1 MAGPVQ
7 VVDLASSPGST
18 QTRLPASSHRL
29 PTVSASAALQE
40 LETHD
45 SNKDV
50 GDSSGSDSKLP
61 RDALQL
67 PGGFETDRVTEI
79 WGPSGAGKTAL
90 LLQTATERLKSGK
103 GVTWIDADT
112 PLVGKRLS
120 TLLRSGDTDNT
131 QSSEDVSL
139 FTDRLRRFRHRTA
152 PTLSHLLALVLH
164 PRPVFPPEGTSLLV
178 IDGLNTLIDLD
189 YPRFPFAGTAKTE
202 QQKWQA
208 GRRYAVL
215 GSLVS
220 GLNKM
225 AVLNNVAIA
234 VSTGCASRTRSDS
247 GLGSALV
254 PGVGGGEWDSG
265 VWTRLAVFRD
275 FGGRFVG
282 VQKSRSR
289 SLIPRDETGET
300 GNVVCFEILESGKI
314 RAKEVEASAQST
326 GVNLL
331 RSPTKARKRTFEEVA
346 DSEGEDVDEY
356 GWADGDDEALPGS
369 GDETEAPS

>member
-45 SNKDV
+45 SNKGVD
-50 GDSSGSDSKLP
+50 DSSGSDSNLP

-67 PGGFETDRVTEI
+67 PGGFETNRVTEI

-120 TLLRSGDTDNT
+120 TLLRHGDADNT
-131 QSSEDVSL
+131 QNSEDTSL
-139 FTDRLRRFRHRTA
+139 LAGRLKRFRHHTT
-152 PTLSHLLALVLH
+152 PTLSHLLALMLH
-164 PRPVFPPEGTSLLV
+164 PRPDFPPEGTSLLV

-225 AVLNNVAIA
+225 AVLNNMAIA

-282 VQKSRSR
+282 VQKCRGR

-300 GNVVCFEILESGKI
+300 GNAVCFEILENGKI
-314 RAKEVEASAQST
+314 RAKEVEASAQSM
-326 GVNLL
+326 GVNVL
-331 RSPTKARKRTFEEVA
+331 RSPAKSRKRTFEEVA

-356 GWADGDDEALPGS
+356 GWAEGDEEALPGS
-369 GDETEAPS
+369 GDETECPA

>member
-7 VVDLASSPGST
+7 VVGLASSPGST

-40 LETHD
+40 LETFD

-50 GDSSGSDSKLP
+50 DDSGSSDSKLP
-61 RDALQL
+61 KGALQL
-67 PGGFETDRVTEI
+67 PGGFETNRVTEI

-90 LLQTATERLKSGK
+90 LLQTAAERLKSGK

-120 TLLRSGDTDNT
+120 TLLKSGDTDDT
-131 QSSEDVSL
+131 QSSEGASL
-139 FTDRLRRFRHRTA
+139 LTDRLRRFRHHTA

-164 PRPVFPPEGTSLLV
+164 PRPEFPPEGTSLLI

-225 AVLNNVAIA
+225 AVLNNVAVA

-247 GLGSALV
+247 ALGSALV
-254 PGVGGGEWDSG
+254 PGVGGGECDSG

-282 VQKSRSR
+282 VQKCQGR

-300 GNVVCFEILESGKI
+300 GNVICFEILESGKI

-326 GVNLL
+326 GVNVL
-331 RSPTKARKRTFEEVA
+331 RSPAKARKRTFEEVA

-356 GWADGDDEALPGS
+356 GWADGDEEALPGS
-369 GDETEAPS
+369 GDETEAPA

>member
-18 QTRLPASSHRL
+18 QARLPASSHRL

-40 LETHD
+40 LETYD
-45 SNKDV
+45 SNKNVD
-50 GDSSGSDSKLP
+50 GSRSSDSKFP
-61 RDALQL
+61 KDALQL
-67 PGGFETDRVTEI
+67 PGGFETNRVTEI
-79 WGPSGAGKTAL
+79 WGPGGAGKTAL
-90 LLQTATERLKSGK
+90 LLQTAAERLRSGK

-112 PLVGKRLS
+112 PLVSNRLS
-120 TLLRSGDTDNT
+120 TLLKSGDTDDT
-131 QSSEDVSL
+131 QSSENAL
-139 FTDRLRRFRHRTA
+139 LLTDRLKRFRHQTA

-164 PRPVFPPEGTSLLV
+164 PRPDFPPEGTSLLV
-178 IDGLNTLIDLD
+178 IEGLNTLIDLD

-225 AVLNNVAIA
+225 AVLSNVAIA

-254 PGVGGGEWDSG
+254 PGIGGGEWDSG

-282 VQKSRSR
+282 VQKCQGR

-300 GNVVCFEILESGKI
+300 GNVICFEILESGKI

-326 GVNLL
+326 GVNVL
-331 RSPTKARKRTFEEVA
+331 RSPAKARKRTFEEVA

-356 GWADGDDEALPGS
+356 GWVEGDEEALPGS
-369 GDETEAPS
+369 GDETEAPT

>member
-1 MAGPVQ
+1 MAGAVQ
-7 VVDLASSPGST
+7 VVDLASSPGPT
-18 QTRLPASSHRL
+18 QTRLPALSHRL
-29 PTVSASAALQE
+29 PTVSASTALQE

-50 GDSSGSDSKLP
+50 DDSGSSDSKLP

-67 PGGFETDRVTEI
+67 PGGFETNRVTEI
-79 WGPSGAGKTAL
+79 WGPSGSGKTAL

-112 PLVGKRLS
+112 PLFGKRLS

-131 QSSEDVSL
+131 QSSEDASL
-139 FTDRLRRFRHRTA
+139 LTDRLRRFRHHTA

-164 PRPVFPPEGTSLLV
+164 PRPDFPPEGTSLLV

-282 VQKSRSR
+282 VQKCQGR

-300 GNVVCFEILESGKI
+300 GTVVCFEILDSGKI
-314 RAKEVEASAQST
+314 RAKAVETSAQFT
-326 GVNLL
+326 GVNVL
-331 RSPTKARKRTFEEVA
+331 RSPAKARKRTFEEVA

-356 GWADGDDEALPGS
+356 GWADGDEEALPGS
-369 GDETEAPS
+369 GDETEAAT

>member
-50 GDSSGSDSKLP
+50 DDSSGSDSKVP

-67 PGGFETDRVTEI
+67 PGGFEPNRVTEI

-120 TLLRSGDTDNT
+120 TLLRSVDTDDT
-131 QSSEDVSL
+131 QNSEDAL
-139 FTDRLRRFRHRTA
+139 LLTDRLKRFRHHTA

-164 PRPVFPPEGTSLLV
+164 PRPDFPLEGTSLLV

-215 GSLVS
+215 GSFVS

-225 AVLNNVAIA
+225 AVLNNVTIA

-282 VQKSRSR
+282 VQKCQGR

-300 GNVVCFEILESGKI
+300 GNVICFEISERGKL
-314 RAKEVEASAQST
+314 RAKEVETSAQPT
-326 GVNLL
+326 GVNVM

-346 DSEGEDVDEY
+346 DSEGEDADEY
-356 GWADGDDEALPGS
+356 GWADGDEEALPGS
-369 GDETEAPS
+369 GDETEVPA

>member
-1 MAGPVQ
+1 M
-7 VVDLASSPGST
+7 
-18 QTRLPASSHRL
+18 
-29 PTVSASAALQE
+29 
-40 LETHD
+40 
-45 SNKDV
+45 
-50 GDSSGSDSKLP
+50 
-61 RDALQL
+61 
-67 PGGFETDRVTEI
+67 
-79 WGPSGAGKTAL
+79 
-90 LLQTATERLKSGK
+90 
-103 GVTWIDADT
+103 
-112 PLVGKRLS
+112 
-120 TLLRSGDTDNT
+120 
-131 QSSEDVSL
+131 
-139 FTDRLRRFRHRTA
+139 
-152 PTLSHLLALVLH
+152 SHLLAIVLH
-164 PRPVFPPEGTSLLV
+164 PRPDFPREGTSLLV

-225 AVLNNVAIA
+225 AVLNNLAVA

-282 VQKSRSR
+282 VQKCQGR

-300 GNVVCFEILESGKI
+300 GNVICFEILESGKI

-326 GVNLL
+326 GVNVL
-331 RSPTKARKRTFEEVA
+331 RSPAKARKRTFEEVA

-356 GWADGDDEALPGS
+356 GWADGDEDALPGS
-369 GDETEAPS
+369 GDETEAPA

>member
-1 MAGPVQ
+1 MSGPVQ

-29 PTVSASAALQE
+29 PTVSASAALQD
-40 LETHD
+40 LESYE

-50 GDSSGSDSKLP
+50 DDSRSSDAKVSK
-61 RDALQL
+61 DALQL
-67 PGGFETDRVTEI
+67 PGGFEKNRVTEV

-90 LLQTATERLKSGK
+90 LLQIAAERLRSGK

-120 TLLRSGDTDNT
+120 TLLKSGDTDDT
-131 QSSEDVSL
+131 QSSEDTSL
-139 FTDRLRRFRHRTA
+139 LTDRLKRFRHHTA

-164 PRPVFPPEGTSLLV
+164 ARPDFPPEGTSLLV

-189 YPRFPFAGTAKTE
+189 YPRFAFAGTAKTE

-225 AVLNNVAIA
+225 AVLNNLAVA
-234 VSTGCASRTRSDS
+234 VSIGCASRTRSDS

-275 FGGRFVG
+275 FSGRFVG
-282 VQKSRSR
+282 VQKCQGR

-300 GNVVCFEILESGKI
+300 GNVICFEIFKSGKI

-326 GVNLL
+326 GVNVL
-331 RSPTKARKRTFEEVA
+331 RSPAKARKRTFEEIA

-356 GWADGDDEALPGS
+356 GWADGDEDALPGS
-369 GDETEAPS
+369 GDETEGPA

>member
-1 MAGPVQ
+1 M
-7 VVDLASSPGST
+7 
-18 QTRLPASSHRL
+18 
-29 PTVSASAALQE
+29 SASAALQE
-40 LETHD
+40 LESYD
-45 SNKDV
+45 SNEGV
-50 GDSSGSDSKLP
+50 NYSRSSDSKLP
-61 RDALQL
+61 KDALQL
-67 PGGFETDRVTEI
+67 PGGFETNRVTEI

-90 LLQTATERLKSGK
+90 LLQTAAERLRSGK

-112 PLVGKRLS
+112 PLVGKRIS
-120 TLLRSGDTDNT
+120 TLLKSGATADT
-131 QSSEDVSL
+131 QSSEDASL
-139 FTDRLRRFRHRTA
+139 LTDRLKRFRYHTA

-164 PRPVFPPEGTSLLV
+164 PRPAFPPEGTSLLV

-225 AVLNNVAIA
+225 AVLNNLAVA

-282 VQKSRSR
+282 VQKCQGR
-289 SLIPRDETGET
+289 SLIPRGETGET
-300 GNVVCFEILESGKI
+300 GNVICFEIWESGKI
-314 RAKEVEASAQST
+314 RAKEVEASAHST
-326 GVNLL
+326 GVNVL
-331 RSPTKARKRTFEEVA
+331 RSPAKARKRTIEEVA

-356 GWADGDDEALPGS
+356 GWADGDEEALPGS
-369 GDETEAPS
+369 GDETEAPA

>member
-1 MAGPVQ
+1 M
-7 VVDLASSPGST
+7 
-18 QTRLPASSHRL
+18 
-29 PTVSASAALQE
+29 
-40 LETHD
+40 
-45 SNKDV
+45 
-50 GDSSGSDSKLP
+50 
-61 RDALQL
+61 
-67 PGGFETDRVTEI
+67 
-79 WGPSGAGKTAL
+79 L
-90 LLQTATERLKSGK
+90 L
-103 GVTWIDADT
+103 
-112 PLVGKRLS
+112 
-120 TLLRSGDTDNT
+120 
-131 QSSEDVSL
+131 
-139 FTDRLRRFRHRTA
+139 TDRLKRFRHHTA

-164 PRPVFPPEGTSLLV
+164 PRPDFPLEGTSLLV

-215 GSLVS
+215 GSFVS

-225 AVLNNVAIA
+225 AVLNNVTIA

-282 VQKSRSR
+282 VQKCQGR

-300 GNVVCFEILESGKI
+300 GNVICFEISERGKL
-314 RAKEVEASAQST
+314 RAKEVETSAQPT
-326 GVNLL
+326 GVNVM

-346 DSEGEDVDEY
+346 DSEGEDADEY
-356 GWADGDDEALPGS
+356 GWADGDEEALPGS
-369 GDETEAPS
+369 GDETEVPA

>member
-1 MAGPVQ
+1 MAGSVQ
-7 VVDLASSPGST
+7 VVDLASSPSST
-18 QTRLPASSHRL
+18 QARLPASSHRL

-40 LETHD
+40 LETHEPNKESDD
-45 SNKDV
+45 ST
-50 GDSSGSDSKLP
+50 GSNSKLS

-67 PGGFETDRVTEI
+67 PGGFETNRVTEI

-90 LLQTATERLKSGK
+90 LLQTAAERLKIGK

-112 PLVGKRLS
+112 PLVGRRLS
-120 TLLRSGDTDNT
+120 TILKSGDTDDT
-131 QSSEDVSL
+131 QSSEDASRL
-139 FTDRLRRFRHRTA
+139 TDRLRRFRHHTA

-164 PRPVFPPEGTSLLV
+164 PRPDFPPEGTSLLV

-220 GLNKM
+220 GLNKI
-225 AVLNNVAIA
+225 AVLNNMIVA

-282 VQKSRSR
+282 VQKCQGR
-289 SLIPRDETGET
+289 SLIPRDETGEA
-300 GNVVCFEILESGKI
+300 GNVICFEISEIGKL
-314 RAKEVEASAQST
+314 RPKEVETSAQST
-326 GVNLL
+326 GVNVM
-331 RSPTKARKRTFEEVA
+331 RSPAKARKRTFEEIA

-356 GWADGDDEALPGS
+356 GWVDGDEEALPGS
-369 GDETEAPS
+369 GDETEAPA

>member
-1 MAGPVQ
+1 MAGSVQ
-7 VVDLASSPGST
+7 VVDLASSPSST
-18 QTRLPASSHRL
+18 QARLPASSHRL

-40 LETHD
+40 LETHEPNKESDD
-45 SNKDV
+45 ST
-50 GDSSGSDSKLP
+50 GSNSKLS

-67 PGGFETDRVTEI
+67 PGGFETNRVTEI

-90 LLQTATERLKSGK
+90 LLQTAAERLKIGK

-112 PLVGKRLS
+112 PLVGRRLS
-120 TLLRSGDTDNT
+120 TILKSGDTDDT
-131 QSSEDVSL
+131 QSSEDASRL
-139 FTDRLRRFRHRTA
+139 TDRLRRFRHHTA
-152 PTLSHLLALVLH
+152 PSLSHLLALVLH
-164 PRPVFPPEGTSLLV
+164 PRPDFPPEGTSLLV

-220 GLNKM
+220 GLNKK
-225 AVLNNVAIA
+225 AVLNNMVVA

-282 VQKSRSR
+282 VQKCQGR
-289 SLIPRDETGET
+289 SLIPRDETGEA
-300 GNVVCFEILESGKI
+300 GNVICFEISEIGKL
-314 RAKEVEASAQST
+314 RPKEVETSAQST
-326 GVNLL
+326 GVNVM
-331 RSPTKARKRTFEEVA
+331 RSPAKARKRTFEEIA

-356 GWADGDDEALPGS
+356 GWADGDEEALPGS
-369 GDETEAPS
+369 GDETEAPA